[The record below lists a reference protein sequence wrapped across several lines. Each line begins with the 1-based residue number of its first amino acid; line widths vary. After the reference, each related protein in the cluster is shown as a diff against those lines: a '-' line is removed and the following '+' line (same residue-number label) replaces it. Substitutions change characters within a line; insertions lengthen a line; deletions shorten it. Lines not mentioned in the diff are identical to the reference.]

1 MTDTERLRGAL
12 EQIQTLAKADA
23 ASVSVALAQFARIQD
38 LASAAL
44 APPPPVPDGR
54 PELTGRQA
62 AILRFIEQ
70 EVTATGR
77 PPTTREI
84 GQQFGISS
92 PNGVRV
98 HLLALAR
105 KGYVRWDAL
114 KSRTLSVVGVGS

>member
-1 MTDTERLRGAL
+1 MSDTERLRAAL
-12 EQIQTLAKADA
+12 ERIRELAKADA
-23 ASVSVALAQFARIQD
+23 DDVFVALAQFARIQD

-44 APPPPVPDGR
+44 APPPVPDGR